1 MLELFC
7 IRKNSS
13 MVHIRYARRHAR
25 ATDAWQSR
33 LVQQQSIAGSARSS
47 NPACTMV
54 KDVGPLSGGSAE
66 SVGDR
71 ATFGVVTVSDRAST
85 GVYEDI
91 SGPAILQFFAEAV
104 QSECAPVM
112 RPLS

>member
-1 MLELFC
+1 
-7 IRKNSS
+7 
-13 MVHIRYARRHAR
+13 
-25 ATDAWQSR
+25 
-33 LVQQQSIAGSARSS
+33 
-47 NPACTMV
+47 MV